1 MRFIRVVEV
10 MDMLAVSRTT
20 LWRMVKAGAFPAP
33 VQITVR
39 SRGFVLEEVEA
50 WMQARVDEGQPRL
63 ELRFSQTAVSAVAA
77 ARFPRESRRRFLRE
91 SRRHG

>member
-10 MDMLAVSRTT
+10 MEMLAVSRTT
-20 LWRMVKAGAFPAP
+20 LWRMVRAGGFPAP

-39 SRGFVLEEVEA
+39 SRGFVLEDVEA
-50 WMQARVDEGQPRL
+50 WMQARVDQGPPMRKRQVSR
-63 ELRFSQTAVSAVAA
+63 TAVPALSAV
-77 ARFPRESRRRFLRE
+77 RFPRA

>member
-10 MDMLAVSRTT
+10 MEMLAVSRTT
-20 LWRMVKAGAFPAP
+20 LWRMIRAGAFPAP

-50 WMQARVDEGQPRL
+50 WMQARVDEGPPRR
-63 ELRFSQTAVSAVAA
+63 EMQFSRTAVPALSA
-77 ARFPRESRRRFLRE
+77 ARFPRER
-91 SRRHG
+91 RRHG

>member
-20 LWRMVKAGAFPAP
+20 LWRMVRAGEFPAS

-50 WMQARVDEGQPRL
+50 WMQARVDEGSPRREPQL
-63 ELRFSQTAVSAVAA
+63 NRTAVPPLSA
-77 ARFPRESRRRFLRE
+77 ARFPRESRR
-91 SRRHG
+91 HG